1 MFEWA
6 VLAGCERVLTL
17 INISLWFWD
26 FSLCNFRDLIYAQT
40 ACNTPKR
47 KKNLK
52 SHHMTPLIYYYM
64 YFFFNSQNTLFKH
77 KFSVVVR
84 VRFLWLLLLLLWV
97 FLPCQQ
103 LLPDVDLP
111 IPAPSLLL
119 RHIQDIRPR
128 GLHRTTRC
136 FETSAGKVSRDIC
149 DAGMK
154 CCKQCCKQ
162 AILLFVIRVEE
173 ERMLTFLWAMRSGPD
188 NLLLL
193 EFCLRKWGMEAP
205 CESSWFDCS
214 EVKEFG
220 RENK

>member
-1 MFEWA
+1 
-6 VLAGCERVLTL
+6 
-17 INISLWFWD
+17 
-26 FSLCNFRDLIYAQT
+26 
-40 ACNTPKR
+40 
-47 KKNLK
+47 
-52 SHHMTPLIYYYM
+52 MTPLIYYYM

-154 CCKQCCKQ
+154 CCKQ
-162 AILLFVIRVEE
+162 AVLLFVIRVEE

-188 NLLLL
+188 NLFVVGVLFEEMGNGSPLWVVLVWLLRG
-193 EFCLRKWGMEAP
+193 ERVW
-205 CESSWFDCS
+205 
-214 EVKEFG
+214 
-220 RENK
+220 